1 MFKIQKWADARRAIA
16 ELEAENAKLKQELE
30 HLRQLRGTHSRK
42 GDFPGGGYYEIK
54 RNDPPQEAPADGDGV
69 ITVATI
75 YLPTG
80 AEYKGAPLADNIV
93 FRNRLTIC
101 ERPLFIYWGYPC
113 SSGFRCQSKKFV
125 AKTWREAFAEAEKFV
140 HAEARK
146 LQDALDRRA
155 KAFQEAEL

>member
-30 HLRQLRGTHSRK
+30 NLRQLRGTHSRK

-69 ITVATI
+69 IVKATI

-80 AEYKGAPLADNIV
+80 AEYKDAPLADNII
-93 FRNRLTIC
+93 FRNRVFIC
-101 ERPLFIYWGYPC
+101 DRPLSTFWGY
-113 SSGFRCQSKKFV
+113 SSSPGFRCQSEKFV
-125 AKTWREAFAEAEKFV
+125 AKTWREAFAEAQKFID
-140 HAEARK
+140 AEAKK